1 MDLPDLS
8 CLVGDPSDL
17 SGRTSLDLATVMVV
31 VKDGKAVKVIEPG
44 RGYRRGMRLPAFG
57 DVVGIPLSSAEHI
70 SRLTIRDI
78 ATDDSYTMPSLDLQ
92 IALRLNDGDGY
103 RALLRYVRDNGADF
117 AGSLEPRVWNA
128 VDEFVRDTLGG
139 LTHPEVFGR
148 NLAGLLPG
156 NQPLLDGLF
165 VITQVIAGEAVCD
178 PLFLRL
184 RTSEAET
191 IARLDA
197 IKQETVVT
205 VNSQQATL
213 HTMTGEHLIEQV
225 RLRHELSQ
233 AQQTAL
239 VLGVPVAAIHS
250 PDIYNAQ
257 LGAQLELTKAL
268 IENYRAAGSQ
278 AVRDAL
284 QTVGQS
290 FSAAPPPPLAFLDAA
305 AGFVTPPLS
314 RDARL
319 ESVWRDRGLD
329 DMVMGAG
336 VAQRG
341 GAAAVLLV
349 VNDPARVAALHDR
362 IRDQLADVLGA
373 DVRLDVAR
381 HDPELGR
388 LVGSYLASAV
398 ACFADVAEVAERCGV
413 AVDGRRLT
421 VSVPCGNGQWQRAKR
436 EVNDPNAMILEPL
449 KRLLPYDD
457 VDVVPAGSP

>member
-1 MDLPDLS
+1 MELPDLS
-8 CLVGDPSDL
+8 CLVGDPAEL
-17 SGRTSLDLATVMVV
+17 SGRTSLNLATIMIV

-44 RGYRRGMRLPAFG
+44 RGYRRGLRLPAFG
-57 DVVGIPLSSAEHI
+57 DVAGIPLSSAEHI

-78 ATDDSYTMPSLDLQ
+78 ATNDSYAMPSLDLQ

-103 RALLRYVRDNGADF
+103 GALLRYVRDNGADF

-128 VDEFVRDTLGG
+128 VDEFVRSELGC
-139 LTHPEVFGR
+139 LTHPEVFGK
-148 NLAGLLPG
+148 NLARLLPV
-156 NQPLLDGLF
+156 NQPLLGGLF
-165 VITQVIAGEAVCD
+165 VITQVIAGEAAYD
-178 PLFLRL
+178 PLFLQL

-191 IARLDA
+191 LAKINA

-205 VNSQQATL
+205 VNAQQATL
-213 HTMTGEHLIEQV
+213 ETMTGEHLIEQV

-239 VLGVPVAAIHS
+239 TLGVPVAAIHS
-250 PDIYNAQ
+250 PDIFNAQ

-290 FSAAPPPPLAFLDAA
+290 FSGPAAAPPLSFLDAA
-305 AGFVTPPLS
+305 AGCATPPLS
-314 RDARL
+314 RDTRL
-319 ESVWRDRGLD
+319 EAVWRDRGLD
-329 DMVMGAG
+329 DTVMGAG

-341 GAAAVLLV
+341 GSAAVLLV
-349 VNDPARVAALHDR
+349 VNDPARVAAMRDR
-362 IRDQLADVLGA
+362 IRHQLADVLGA

-388 LVGSYLASAV
+388 LVGEYLAA
-398 ACFADVAEVAERCGV
+398 AIDGFAEVAERCGV
-413 AVDGRRLT
+413 TVDGRRLT
-421 VSVPCGNGQWQRAKR
+421 VSLPCPTGQWQRAKR
-436 EVNDPNAMILEPL
+436 AVSDPNAMILEPL
-449 KRLLPYDD
+449 RRLLPYDD
-457 VDVVPAGSP
+457 VDVVPAGSS